1 MSMTTKSVRTQ
12 PRGEQ
17 RADVSDNLGSK
28 QFAPVS
34 NAPDAAA
41 DINKGISDVFP
52 SSAPCATAG
61 KGPVPCGTYTG
72 AETGAN
78 NSK

>member
-12 PRGEQ
+12 PRAET
-17 RADVSDNLGSK
+17 RAAGDTLGSH
-28 QFAPVS
+28 QCAPAS

-52 SSAPCATAG
+52 SGAPAAITG
-61 KGPVPCGTYTG
+61 KGPVAIGTFTG
-72 AETGAN
+72 SETGAN